1 MKSLFLVAKETYLR
15 QVKSWSFVLMV
26 FAPFLMIFFSLGIGY
41 LTESS
46 MDQGSQEIALIS
58 QDSSVQSAFEDLDG
72 LTLDYTDEEAAQKA
86 LKDEDLLGYLTV
98 TITDGQLSALYHGNE
113 LPSIETETAIQQTLT
128 GIQDQLNR
136 EEAQLTSQQEATLV
150 RTPDY
155 QVQLVEDKGYEK
167 IGKFILFF
175 ALIFLLYIL
184 TIIYASTTAQEVA
197 SEKGTKIMEV
207 IFSSVPASTYFY
219 GRILGIFMV
228 ITTHLGIYAL
238 GGLGSYQFASLAL
251 VVMRDNPIV
260 QAVLGGFDWFILF
273 FILFGLV
280 LIVVIAALCGSLVVR
295 QEDVNKAVQPVM
307 YPIIIGFIGA
317 MTLGQQAQESIL
329 LKVGSY
335 VPLLSTF
342 FMPIRIINGWASG
355 LEPGLSLVILI
366 AATVA
371 AIYFIGKSYAGL
383 ILQTDDIGLWKSL
396 KKGLSSK

>member
-1 MKSLFLVAKETYLR
+1 MKALLLVAKETYLR

-46 MDQGSQEIALIS
+46 MDQGGQEIALIS

-98 TITDGQLSALYHGNE
+98 TVTDGQLSALYHGNE
-113 LPSIETETAIQQTLT
+113 LPSIETETAIQQTLAEL
-128 GIQDQLNR
+128 QDQLNK
-136 EEAQLTSQQEATLV
+136 EDAQLTSQQEATLA
-150 RTPDY
+150 RTPAY

-260 QAVLGGFDWFILF
+260 QAVLAGFDWFILF

-355 LEPGLSLVILI
+355 LEAGLSLVILI

>member
-46 MDQGSQEIALIS
+46 MDQGGQEIALIS

-98 TITDGQLSALYHGNE
+98 TVTDGQLSALYHGNE

-128 GIQDQLNR
+128 GIQNQLNK
-136 EEAQLTSQQEATLV
+136 EDAQLTSQQEATLA

-175 ALIFLLYIL
+175 ALSFLLYVL

-355 LEPGLSLVILI
+355 LEAGLSLVILI

>member
-26 FAPFLMIFFSLGIGY
+26 FAPFLMILFSLGIGY

-46 MDQGSQEIALIS
+46 MDQGGQEIALIS

-98 TITDGQLSALYHGNE
+98 TVTDGQLSALYHGNE

-128 GIQDQLNR
+128 GIQDQLNK
-136 EEAQLTSQQEATLV
+136 EDAQLTSQQEAALA
-150 RTPDY
+150 RTPAY

-355 LEPGLSLVILI
+355 LEAGLSLVILI
-366 AATVA
+366 ATTVA

-396 KKGLSSK
+396 KKGFSSK

>member
-46 MDQGSQEIALIS
+46 MDQGGQEIALIS

-98 TITDGQLSALYHGNE
+98 TVTDGQLSALYHGNE

-128 GIQDQLNR
+128 GIQNQLNK
-136 EEAQLTSQQEATLV
+136 EDAQLTSQQEATLA

-175 ALIFLLYIL
+175 ALIFLLYVL

-355 LEPGLSLVILI
+355 LEAGLSLVILI

>member
-1 MKSLFLVAKETYLR
+1 MNSLFLVAKETYLR
-15 QVKSWSFVLMV
+15 QVKSWSFVFMV
-26 FAPFLMIFFSLGIGY
+26 FAPFIMIFFSLGIGY
-41 LTESS
+41 LTGSS
-46 MDQGSQEIALIS
+46 MDQGGQEIALIS
-58 QDSSVQSAFEDLDG
+58 QEASVQSAFEDLDG
-72 LTLDYTDEEAAQKA
+72 LTSDYTDEEAAKKA
-86 LKDEDLLGYLTV
+86 LEDEDLLGYLIVTV
-98 TITDGQLSALYHGNE
+98 SDGQLSAVYHGNE
-113 LPSIETETAIQQTLT
+113 LPSIETETAIQQTLAEL
-128 GIQDQLNR
+128 QDQLNK
-136 EEAQLTSQQEATLV
+136 EDAQLTSQQEATLA
-150 RTPDY
+150 RTPAY
-155 QVQLVEDKGYEK
+155 QVQLVENKGYEK

-175 ALIFLLYIL
+175 ALIFLLYVL
-184 TIIYASTTAQEVA
+184 TMIYASTTAQEVA

-228 ITTHLGIYAL
+228 IATHLGIYAL
-238 GGLGSYQFASLAL
+238 GGVGSYQIASLAL
-251 VVMRDNPIV
+251 LAMQDNPIA

-273 FILFGLV
+273 FSLFGLV

-329 LKVGSY
+329 LKIGSY

-342 FMPIRIINGWASG
+342 FMPIRIINGWANG
-355 LEPGLSLVILI
+355 LEAGLSLLILI
-366 AATVA
+366 ASTVA

>member
-355 LEPGLSLVILI
+355 LEAGLSLVILI

>member
-46 MDQGSQEIALIS
+46 MDQGGQEIALIS

-98 TITDGQLSALYHGNE
+98 TVTDGQLSALYHGNE

-128 GIQDQLNR
+128 GIQDQLNK
-136 EEAQLTSQQEATLV
+136 EDAQLTSQQEATLA
-150 RTPDY
+150 RTPAY

-175 ALIFLLYIL
+175 ALIFLLYVL

-355 LEPGLSLVILI
+355 LEAGLSLLILI
-366 AATVA
+366 ASTVA